1 MKNNR
6 LIVAICIPFLLS
18 CGVADGP
25 FSSDSVSGTSD
36 QAVGSDLAVSSS
48 VSETISEESK
58 GDDVSSSDGENCG
71 TITHETG
78 YWGFIYG
85 HAYDMSEKPTITV
98 EYARRREGYY
108 HLTLFEGSNRSEGI
122 RIYSDYFSKADVV
135 RCYPNGG
142 DLVIPSTYKTFS
154 VDFDLNIL
162 TTLST
167 NSFALAMCDDGP
179 WLGGELWPLR
189 FSFTSDG
196 CVIIRSC

>member
-6 LIVAICIPFLLS
+6 LIVAVCIPFLLS

-25 FSSDSVSGTSD
+25 FSSGSISGPSD

-108 HLTLFEGSNRSEGI
+108 HLTLFEDSNRSEGI

-142 DLVIPSTYKTFS
+142 DLLIPSTYKTFS

-162 TTLST
+162 TTLGTQYFS
-167 NSFALAMCDDGP
+167 LVVCDDEQRQASEY
-179 WLGGELWPLR
+179 LPLR
-189 FSFTSDG
+189 YYIDKDG
-196 CVIIRSC
+196 CIVIRRH

>member
-6 LIVAICIPFLLS
+6 LIIAICIPFLLS

-25 FSSDSVSGTSD
+25 FSSDSVSGPSD
-36 QAVGSDLAVSSS
+36 QAVGSDLSVSSS

-108 HLTLFEGSNRSEGI
+108 HLTLFEDSNRSEGI

-167 NSFALAMCDDGP
+167 NSFVLAMCGDGP
-179 WLGGELWPLR
+179 WLGGELWSLR

-196 CVIIRSC
+196 CVIIRH